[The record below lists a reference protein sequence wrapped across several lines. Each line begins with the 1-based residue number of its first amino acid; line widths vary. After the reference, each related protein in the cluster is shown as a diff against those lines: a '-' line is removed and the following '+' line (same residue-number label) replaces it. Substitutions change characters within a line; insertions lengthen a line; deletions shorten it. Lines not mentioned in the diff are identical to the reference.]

1 MKSLISAL
9 AILIAI
15 GGGLYLASVFL
26 NNKDEL
32 KGITMNISEK
42 KLIYPGEEG
51 YEVSTQQGAQE
62 PQQQLSQQ
70 PQQPQQPQEF
80 GDELRAEIVK
90 EGTGQIVKEGDTVSV
105 HYVGVLE
112 DGTKFDSSI
121 DRGQPFQFTLGA
133 GQVIQGWDLG
143 VVGMKIGEVRRLYIP
158 SAYGY
163 GEQGAGA
170 SIPPNSNLIFEVE
183 LLGIE

>member
-1 MKSLISAL
+1 MRSLISAFVV
-9 AILIAI
+9 LIII
-15 GGGLYLASVFL
+15 GGGLYIASIVFDDK
-26 NNKDEL
+26 NEIEGINMNKDD
-32 KGITMNISEK
+32 K
-42 KLIYPGEEG
+42 KLIFPGEEG
-51 YEVSTQQGAQE
+51 SQQVTQ
-62 PQQQLSQQ
+62 QQ
-70 PQQPQQPQEF
+70 PQQQSQQPQEF

-90 EGTGQIVKEGDTVSV
+90 QCEGQEAKKGDKVTV

-112 DGTKFDSSI
+112 DGTKFDSSV

-163 GEQGAGA
+163 GEQGAGG
-170 SIPPNSNLIFEVE
+170 SIPPNANLIFEVE
-183 LLGIE
+183 LLGLE

>member
-1 MKSLISAL
+1 MRSLISAFVV
-9 AILIAI
+9 LIII
-15 GGGLYLASVFL
+15 GGGLYIASIVFDDK
-26 NNKDEL
+26 NEIEGINMNKDD
-32 KGITMNISEK
+32 K
-42 KLIYPGEEG
+42 KLIFPGEEG
-51 YEVSTQQGAQE
+51 SQQVTQ
-62 PQQQLSQQ
+62 QQ
-70 PQQPQQPQEF
+70 PQQQSQQPQEF

-90 EGTGQIVKEGDTVSV
+90 QGEGQEAKKGDKVTV

-112 DGTKFDSSI
+112 DGTKFDSSV

-163 GEQGAGA
+163 GEQGAGG
-170 SIPPNSNLIFEVE
+170 SIPPNANLIFEVE
-183 LLGIE
+183 LLGLE

>member
-1 MKSLISAL
+1 MKSFISAFVV
-9 AILIAI
+9 LIII
-15 GGGLYLASVFL
+15 GGGLYFTSVFF
-26 NNKDEL
+26 NDKNEIDGINMNKD
-32 KGITMNISEK
+32 EK
-42 KLIYPGEEG
+42 KLIFPGEEG
-51 YEVSTQQGAQE
+51 YQQQ
-62 PQQQLSQQ
+62 PQQQSQQ
-70 PQQPQQPQEF
+70 PQQSQEF

-90 EGTGQIVKEGDTVSV
+90 EGTGQEAKDGDKTTV

-143 VVGMKIGEVRRLYIP
+143 VIGMKIGEVRRLYIP

-163 GEQGAGA
+163 GEQGSGS
-170 SIPPNSNLIFEVE
+170 SIPPNANLIFEVE
-183 LLGIE
+183 LLGLE